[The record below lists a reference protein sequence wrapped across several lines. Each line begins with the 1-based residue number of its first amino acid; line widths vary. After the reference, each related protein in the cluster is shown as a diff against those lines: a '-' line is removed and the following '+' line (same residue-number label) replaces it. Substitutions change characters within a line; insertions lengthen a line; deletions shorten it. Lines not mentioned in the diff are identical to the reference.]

1 MAKKDVNERSK
12 QIGEII
18 PKLVHLDGYSLMLV
32 KTSVDTLAAREQM
45 EKMADAMPEKV
56 IR

>member
-1 MAKKDVNERSK
+1 MAKNVNERKK
-12 QIGEII
+12 QIGEIVTM
-18 PKLVHLDGYSLMLV
+18 LALLDGYSLMLV